1 MKAVTKIIFFDE
13 NGQKFFGEGPTQL
26 LHEIEETGSVRGA
39 SIKMGMAYTK
49 AVKLIK
55 NAETALGFPIITR
68 TIGGKDGGGSRLT
81 PEGKEWLTR
90 YEQYRDACRAANARL
105 YQEFFPEQS

>member
-1 MKAVTKIIFFDE
+1 MKAVTKIVFLDD

-68 TIGGKDGGGSRLT
+68 TTGGKNGGGSCLT
-81 PEGKEWLTR
+81 KEGKEWLALYER
-90 YEQYRDACRAANARL
+90 YREACRVDNARL
-105 YQEFFPEQS
+105 YKEFFPDQP